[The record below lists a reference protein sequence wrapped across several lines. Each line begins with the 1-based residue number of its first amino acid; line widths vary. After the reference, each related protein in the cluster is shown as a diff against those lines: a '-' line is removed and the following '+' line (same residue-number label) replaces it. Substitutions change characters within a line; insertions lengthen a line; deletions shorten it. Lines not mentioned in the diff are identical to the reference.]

1 MEEKI
6 KIAVLQD
13 GPYLV
18 KGEFLI
24 IDAAGNEY
32 PAVRRTVAL
41 CRCGGSANKPF
52 CDGAQKRSG
61 SRRRRMRTERLF
73 PGEPGCGDSADAVR
87 ASRWRPRRSAT
98 RWKAAWRSCWYKV
111 TARRSWRS

>member
-24 IDAAGNEY
+24 IDAAGDEY

-52 CDGAQKRSG
+52 CDGAHEKIGFQAAEDADGAVVPRG
-61 SRRRRMRTERLF
+61 AWMWRL
-73 PGEPGCGDSADAVR
+73 C
-87 ASRWRPRRSAT
+87 
-98 RWKAAWRSCWYKV
+98 
-111 TARRSWRS
+111 